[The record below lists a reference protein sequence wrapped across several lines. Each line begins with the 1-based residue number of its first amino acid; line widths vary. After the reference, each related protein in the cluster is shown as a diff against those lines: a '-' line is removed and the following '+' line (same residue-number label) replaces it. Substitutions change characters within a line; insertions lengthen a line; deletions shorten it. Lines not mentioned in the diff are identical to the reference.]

1 MDSLA
6 DKMPGIN
13 VTDPT
18 LTINIPLVDS
28 NLYNLLQRESYE
40 TFTDYEIRK
49 RLTIIISNLV
59 ELNTITAM
67 VLAHMI
73 IKKLKYNVY
82 YGSDIE
88 FAINYILQELQK
100 GS

>member
-1 MDSLA
+1 MESLA

-67 VLAHMI
+67 ILAHMI
-73 IKKLKYNVY
+73 IKKLKYNVH